1 MDWGDWGI
9 VIGTLG
15 LLAVLLVC
23 VNIVYRGSTETAEE
37 PSETSAGQEKHTAS
51 DTKHAA

>member
-15 LLAVLLVC
+15 LLAVLFVC
-23 VNIVYRGSTETAEE
+23 FSIIYRRSEETAGEAT
-37 PSETSAGQEKHTAS
+37 ETSAEQEKKTAS